1 MLIKVRAF
9 PDSHED
15 RIEKISDDT
24 YHVYVRAS
32 AQNGH
37 ANKMVTYIVNKH
49 FGVNSKLVAGG
60 TRHNKIFKI

>member
-37 ANKMVTYIVNKH
+37 ANKMVMYLI
-49 FGVNSKLVAGG
+49 SKECGAHAKLISGG
-60 TRHNKIFKI
+60 TRHNKIVEV